1 MVKVVAFLP
10 VKGISE
16 RIKNKNVQLLDGKP
30 LFLYTLEKLISCDF
44 IDEVYLDSES
54 DKIFELASE
63 LDFKKIKRDK
73 ILANNKTDGNK
84 LLMNEVSK
92 VKGDIYIQ
100 ILCTSPFIEI
110 ETIKKGVELLKKTKE
125 YDSVVLVKK
134 DKQYCWKDGKT
145 VYDIDKIPNS
155 KDLPDTIIETMG
167 LYIIKENAVLKTK
180 RRIGKK
186 PFLLEA
192 SPLEAV
198 DVNYPA
204 DFRLAELIQKG
215 KKVEENL
222 FYKNIKNHLSSAML
236 SDILD
241 ELGIKGVIKNLK
253 PNFPS
258 KIFGRAKT
266 LKLRNKKDN
275 EDYKKIYEALKSY
288 ETVSDNDIIVIEN
301 ELPDFAYFGEMNAN
315 LAIRAGSSGVI
326 INGKTRDTLEVLKL
340 NLPVFS
346 KGSTCVDVK
355 NRAVLDSINKKITIE
370 GIPIFP
376 EDLIFGDSEGIIV
389 IPKKKKDQ
397 ILKKAFEII
406 SKEKTIL
413 QDIALNLDIAK
424 IIKKNGYF

>member
-10 VKGISE
+10 VKGTSE

-30 LFLYTLEKLISCDF
+30 LFIYTLEKLISCDF

-54 DKIFELASE
+54 VKIFELASE
-63 LDFKKIKRDK
+63 FNFKKIIRDK

-110 ETIKKGVELLKKTKE
+110 ETIKKGVELLKKSKK
-125 YDSVVLVKK
+125 YDSIVLVKK
-134 DKQYCWKDGKT
+134 DKQYCWKDSKT

-167 LYIIKENAVLKTK
+167 LYIIRREAALKTK

-192 SPLEAV
+192 NPLESV

-222 FYKNIKNHLSSAML
+222 VYKNIKNHLSSAML

-241 ELGIKGVIKNLK
+241 ELGIKGVIKDLK

-258 KIFGRAKT
+258 KIFGRVKT
-266 LKLRNKKDN
+266 LRLRNKRDN
-275 EDYKKIYEALKSY
+275 EDYKKIYDALKSY
-288 ETVSDNDIIVIEN
+288 ETITDNDIIVIEN

-355 NRAVLDSINKKITIE
+355 KRVVLDSINKKITIE
-370 GIPIFP
+370 GIDIFS

-389 IPKKKKDQ
+389 IPKRMKDQ
-397 ILKKAFEII
+397 ILKRAFEII

-413 QDIALNLDIAK
+413 QDIALNLDLAK
-424 IIKKNGYF
+424 VIKKNGYF

>member
-10 VKGISE
+10 VKGTSE

-44 IDEVYLDSES
+44 IDKIYLDSES
-54 DKIFELASE
+54 AKIFELASE
-63 LDFKKIKRDK
+63 LNFKKIKRDK

-110 ETIKKGVELLKKTKE
+110 ETIKKGVELLKKSKK

-180 RRIGKK
+180 RRIGKN

-266 LKLRNKKDN
+266 LRLRNKKDN

-288 ETVSDNDIIVIEN
+288 ETISDNDIIVIEN

-346 KGSTCVDVK
+346 KGSICVDVK
-355 NRAVLDSINKKITIE
+355 KRAVLDSINKKITIE
-370 GIPIFP
+370 GIDIFP

-389 IPKKKKDQ
+389 IPKKNKDQ

>member
-10 VKGISE
+10 VKGTSE

-44 IDEVYLDSES
+44 IDKIYLDSES
-54 DKIFELASE
+54 AKIFELASE
-63 LDFKKIKRDK
+63 LNFKKIKRDK

-110 ETIKKGVELLKKTKE
+110 ETIKKGVELLKKSKK

-180 RRIGKK
+180 RRIGKN

-266 LKLRNKKDN
+266 LKLRKKKDN

-288 ETVSDNDIIVIEN
+288 ETLSDNDVIVVEN

-346 KGSTCVDVK
+346 KGSICVDVK
-355 NRAVLDSINKKITIE
+355 KRAVLDSINKKITIE
-370 GIPIFP
+370 GIDIFP

-389 IPKKKKDQ
+389 IPKKNKGQ

>member
-10 VKGISE
+10 VKGTSE

-44 IDEVYLDSES
+44 IDKIYLDSES
-54 DKIFELASE
+54 AKIFELASE
-63 LDFKKIKRDK
+63 LNFKKIKRDK

-110 ETIKKGVELLKKTKE
+110 ETIKKGVELLKKSKK

-180 RRIGKK
+180 RRIGKN

-204 DFRLAELIQKG
+204 DFRLAELIEKG

-266 LKLRNKKDN
+266 LRLRNKKDN

-288 ETVSDNDIIVIEN
+288 ETISDNDIIVIEN

-346 KGSTCVDVK
+346 KGSICVDVK
-355 NRAVLDSINKKITIE
+355 KRAVLDSINKKITIE
-370 GIPIFP
+370 GIDIFP

-389 IPKKKKDQ
+389 IPKKNKDQ

>member
-10 VKGISE
+10 VKGTSE
-16 RIKNKNVQLLDGKP
+16 RIKNKNIQLLDGKP

-44 IDEVYLDSES
+44 IDEIYLDSES
-54 DKIFELASE
+54 TKIFELASE
-63 LDFKKIKRDK
+63 LNFKKIKRDK
-73 ILANNKTDGNK
+73 RLANNKTDGNK
-84 LLMNEVSK
+84 LFMNEVSK

-100 ILCTSPFIEI
+100 ILCTSPFIET
-110 ETIKKGVELLKKTKE
+110 ETIKKGVDLLKKTNK

-145 VYDIDKIPNS
+145 VYNIGKIPNS

-167 LYIIKENAVLKTK
+167 LYIIKENAALKTK
-180 RRIGKK
+180 RRIGKN
-186 PFLLEA
+186 PFLLEV

-215 KKVEENL
+215 KKVEENF

-266 LKLRNKKDN
+266 LKLRKKKYK

-288 ETVSDNDIIVIEN
+288 ETLSDNDVIVVEN

-346 KGSTCVDVK
+346 KGSTCADVK
-355 NRAVLDSINKKITIE
+355 KRAVLDSINKKITIE
-370 GIPIFP
+370 GIDIFP

-389 IPKKKKDQ
+389 IPKKNKDQ

-413 QDIALNLDIAK
+413 QDIALNLDITK
-424 IIKKNGYF
+424 IINKNGYF